1 MLEKYLVKL
10 KTDLFLLLKKLQ
22 IMTKIRLGVIGGGT
36 NSAVGYAHFV
46 ASKMDGHFIYT
57 AGCFSKDE
65 EVNRNS
71 AITYG
76 IEENSLYHSIDELL
90 DNQQKV
96 DCWLVLLPT
105 PAHFNILKR
114 LSTTGKPVICEK
126 ALCSTPEQTKEVISL
141 YPQEDLYVIFN
152 YTGYPMVREGK
163 EMILK
168 GVLGDLTTINMVMPQ
183 SGFIKRDAS
192 GEFASPQPWRMEDG
206 PISTLSLDLGVHVHS
221 LIKFV
226 CGVEVDQV
234 FAVSNTSGLCQGIID
249 NVSCTIKLS
258 NNAIGNIW
266 YSKTALGNTN
276 GLSFEIYGTSGS
288 LKWKQ
293 LNPDELI
300 WTDKFN
306 STRII
311 DRSSNELKEAYKAKY
326 NRFKAGHPTGFIEA
340 LSNYYASIYSSITG
354 ADDGYLF
361 NLVNAQKGIEL
372 MKAIE
377 LSIEKNKLIHC

>member
-1 MLEKYLVKL
+1 
-10 KTDLFLLLKKLQ
+10 
-22 IMTKIRLGVIGGGT
+22 
-36 NSAVGYAHFV
+36 
-46 ASKMDGHFIYT
+46 
-57 AGCFSKDE
+57 
-65 EVNRNS
+65 
-71 AITYG
+71 
-76 IEENSLYHSIDELL
+76 
-90 DNQQKV
+90 
-96 DCWLVLLPT
+96 
-105 PAHFNILKR
+105 
-114 LSTTGKPVICEK
+114 
-126 ALCSTPEQTKEVISL
+126 
-141 YPQEDLYVIFN
+141 
-152 YTGYPMVREGK
+152 
-163 EMILK
+163 
-168 GVLGDLTTINMVMPQ
+168 
-183 SGFIKRDAS
+183 
-192 GEFASPQPWRMEDG
+192 
-206 PISTLSLDLGVHVHS
+206 
-221 LIKFV
+221 
-226 CGVEVDQV
+226 
-234 FAVSNTSGLCQGIID
+234 
-249 NVSCTIKLS
+249 LS